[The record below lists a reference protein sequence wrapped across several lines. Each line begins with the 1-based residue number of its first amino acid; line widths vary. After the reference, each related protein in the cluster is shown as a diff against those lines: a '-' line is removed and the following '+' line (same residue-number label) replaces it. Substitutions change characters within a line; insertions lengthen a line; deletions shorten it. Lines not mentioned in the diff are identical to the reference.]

1 MMLQLFPNVETVH
14 IHWGYDWQYSKN
26 WQKPPASATIP
37 SVKKLDVVVRQLT
50 GLWMTDLVTDLADF
64 ARQFPCPELRELQW
78 RCPVKFETGAGQ
90 LGLFADSLKGQME
103 RMNWKKLEK
112 VALDVEVDVF
122 ELQKGGDMV
131 VRASKSSFLPLD

>member
-1 MMLQLFPNVETVH
+1 VDDRSGDRFVEL
-14 IHWGYDWQYSKN
+14 Y
-26 WQKPPASATIP
+26 ASVP
-37 SVKKLDVVVRQLT
+37 VSGV
-50 GLWMTDLVTDLADF
+50 
-64 ARQFPCPELRELQW
+64 EELQW

-103 RMNWKKLEK
+103 KMGWKKLEK

-131 VRASKSSFLPLD
+131 VRASTSAFLPLD